1 MFRFDV
7 ETLNGVTGED
17 ISRRPQ
23 RDNMGVVGEDFER
36 DGVAVLAV
44 VILVDVELE
53 ELGVG

>member
-7 ETLNGVTGED
+7 ETLNSVPGED
-17 ISRRPQ
+17 ISRCPQ
-23 RDNMGVVGEDFER
+23 CNYVGVVGEDLER